1 MKRRFASSA
10 VIGVTTTVVAGPRDP
25 LQWQAAGRHYL
36 AAVWAAG
43 GVPVLLPWQQR
54 QPGLEP
60 LPRLDGL
67 LLTGGG
73 DVAPALYGQAPH
85 PRLGTV
91 LEPRDEA
98 ELALVRWAREHDLPT
113 LGICRGAQVMV
124 VAAGG
129 TLVQD
134 IPSQLPGA
142 VCHKGEG
149 EPGRV
154 PHDVRLAAGSLVHHV
169 LGADTVTV
177 NSTHHQCA
185 EKLGDLVAT
194 AWSQDDLVEA
204 VELPAARFMLGLQW
218 HPEDLWETDPQQLR
232 VFQALVAA
240 AGG

>member
-1 MKRRFASSA
+1 MAA
-10 VIGVTTTVVAGPRDP
+10 VIGVTTTVVAGARDP
-25 LQWQAAGRHYL
+25 QQWQAVGRPYL
-36 AAVWAAG
+36 EAVWAAG
-43 GVPVLLPWQQR
+43 GIPVLLPWGQGR
-54 QPGLEP
+54 SGLEP

-67 LLTGGG
+67 LLIGGG

-91 LEPRDEA
+91 LEARDRA
-98 ELALVRWAREHDLPT
+98 ELAMAQWAIKHDLPT

-129 TLVQD
+129 SLVQD

-142 VCHKGEG
+142 ACHKGEG
-149 EPGRV
+149 DPGRV
-154 PHDVRLAAGSLVHHV
+154 PHRIRLAAGSVVHRV
-169 LGADTVTV
+169 LAADSVTV

-185 EKLGDLVAT
+185 DRLGDLIAT
-194 AWSQDDLVEA
+194 AWAEDDLVEA
-204 VELPAARFMLGLQW
+204 VELRGARFMLGVQW

-232 VFQALVAA
+232 LFQALVAA